1 MEDNGF
7 ETRDW
12 ALLATC
18 AVLWGSSFLLIA
30 EGLEAFPPAL
40 VALLRLTFGFVALLA
55 FPAARRR
62 VARADWARVA
72 LLGTVW
78 MAAPLVLFPLAQRHI
93 DSSVAGM
100 LNGGVPLFAAVV
112 AALIARAVPRP
123 RRIVGLLAG
132 FAGVVAVML
141 PAASGASTS
150 ALGVGMVVLATA
162 FYGLAI
168 NLAVPLQRRY
178 GALPVLVRAQ
188 AFALLLVAPWG
199 LVSIPQASFQLS
211 SMLAMIVLGV
221 GGTGLAFVAMSTLSG
236 RRRCDPRVGRDLLHP
251 DRRDRAGRCL
261 QGRAGHHLGPRRHGA
276 GPRRRLA
283 REPGRRPPHRP
294 RPGGRRPRG
303 GRARSAVGRG
313 HRPLT
318 TT

>member
-1 MEDNGF
+1 
-7 ETRDW
+7 
-12 ALLATC
+12 
-18 AVLWGSSFLLIA
+18 
-30 EGLEAFPPAL
+30 
-40 VALLRLTFGFVALLA
+40 
-55 FPAARRR
+55 
-62 VARADWARVA
+62 
-72 LLGTVW
+72 

-188 AFALLLVAPWG
+188 AVALLLVAPWG

-211 SMLAMIVLGV
+211 SLLAMVVLGV
-221 GGTGLAFVAMSTLSG
+221 GGTGLAFVAMATLSG
-236 RRRCDPRVGRDLLHP
+236 RVGATRGSVATYFIPIVAIGLGVAFRGESVTVGPSPARLWSSPAPGSPAAPTHP
-251 DRRDRAGRCL
+251 APSP
-261 QGRAGHHLGPRRHGA
+261 PRRS
-276 GPRRRLA
+276 P
-283 REPGRRPPHRP
+283 
-294 RPGGRRPRG
+294 PRG
-303 GRARSAVGRG
+303 GRAR
-313 HRPLT
+313 RPWTRSSPAT

>member
-188 AFALLLVAPWG
+188 AVALLLVAPWG

-236 RRRCDPRVGRDLLHP
+236 RVGATRGSVATYFIPIVAIGLGVAFRGEQVTIWALAGTALVLAGAWLASRADAPRTAPAPAVAAPEAVVPAVLSDAVV
-251 DRRDRAGRCL
+251 AG
-261 QGRAGHHLGPRRHGA
+261 
-276 GPRRRLA
+276 
-283 REPGRRPPHRP
+283 
-294 RPGGRRPRG
+294 
-303 GRARSAVGRG
+303 
-313 HRPLT
+313 
-318 TT
+318 